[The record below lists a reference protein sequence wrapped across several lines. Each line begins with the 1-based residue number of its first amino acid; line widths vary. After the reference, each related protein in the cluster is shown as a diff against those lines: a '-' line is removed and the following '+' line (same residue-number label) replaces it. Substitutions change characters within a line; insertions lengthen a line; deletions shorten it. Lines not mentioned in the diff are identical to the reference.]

1 MIVVWLTDDN
11 LSEDDMNECVKED
24 GLEGVEHSS
33 QQSDN
38 VTKKKKKKG
47 QDIGMRWVI
56 QHFCIWHRF

>member
-1 MIVVWLTDDN
+1 MTDDN

-24 GLEGVEHSS
+24 GLEGDDQHG

-47 QDIGMRWVI
+47 QHIGMR
-56 QHFCIWHRF
+56 